1 MDVRPTGIWLLGSFM
16 RQTPT
21 HHPVIVPAVIVGIV
35 SILTAI
41 FGLYYNAMST
51 ISALHGAFEP
61 MLKKG
66 DEPYFYQAFFIMSAI
81 CVCCYAILLVCGIDL
96 VRSRLRWSRLVSFL
110 LLFEVVY
117 FFAIGS
123 LWLEPTIGLSVGAAT
138 GVATGGLMGQFII
151 LFPLWGPLLLWWAR
165 SRQQAID
172 APTSGPGESFAP

>member
-1 MDVRPTGIWLLGSFM
+1 MDVRATEIWLLGSCM

-21 HHPVIVPAVIVGIV
+21 HHPVSVPAVIVGV
-35 SILTAI
+35 VAILTAI

-51 ISALHGAFEP
+51 ISALHGAFDP

-66 DEPYFYQAFFIMSAI
+66 DEPYFYQAFVIMSAI
-81 CVCCYAILLVCGIDL
+81 CVCCYVILLVCGIDL

-110 LLFEVVY
+110 MLFEVVY

-138 GVATGGLMGQFII
+138 GVANGGLMAQFII
-151 LFPLWGPLLLWWAR
+151 LLPLWGPLLLWWAR
-165 SRQQAID
+165 SRQQAFD
-172 APTSGPGESFAP
+172 ASC